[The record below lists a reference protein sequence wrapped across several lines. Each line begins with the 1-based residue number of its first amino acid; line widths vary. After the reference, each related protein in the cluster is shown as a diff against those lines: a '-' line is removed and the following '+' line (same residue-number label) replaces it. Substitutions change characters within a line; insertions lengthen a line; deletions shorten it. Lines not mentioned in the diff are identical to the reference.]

1 MKDDLFAAINKPNV
15 HAKARQSKTPSG
27 FNFTGLMCLLLGLV
41 GGYFAGREHLKY
53 EMREAFS
60 SVQSE
65 FKNLRNLTP
74 PSLQGTVDRF
84 RKSP

>member
-1 MKDDLFAAINKPNV
+1 MNRDLFTAINKPSVN
-15 HAKARQSKTPSG
+15 ARIKQKKKAGG
-27 FNFTGLMCLLLGLV
+27 FGFVSFVCLLCGLV

-60 SVQSE
+60 NVQSE
-65 FKNLRNLTP
+65 LKKIPDMVP
-74 PSLQGTVDRF
+74 PSIQGMGDRF

>member
-1 MKDDLFAAINKPNV
+1 MNNDLFAAINKPPAN
-15 HAKARQSKTPSG
+15 ARFKQKKKVGG
-27 FNFTGLMCLLLGLV
+27 FGLVSFVCLLCGLV

-60 SVQSE
+60 NVQSE
-65 FKNLRNLTP
+65 LKKIPDMVP
-74 PSLQGTVDRF
+74 PSIQGMGDRF

>member
-1 MKDDLFAAINKPNV
+1 MNHDLFAAINKPPLKPRY
-15 HAKARQSKTPSG
+15 ATTKKTNGVG
-27 FNFTGLMCLLLGLV
+27 FVSSFCLLAGLV

-65 FKNLRNLTP
+65 LKKIPSIVP
-74 PSLQGTVDRF
+74 PSMQGMGDRF